1 MELSS
6 VYSHPC
12 IYVLWLYG
20 LSEGSGTCGNCQ
32 FARAA
37 LFAVGFEEIQ
47 LEVFRRLWS
56 YWIPCVA
63 LTNCRTTFCRR
74 REWACWPLP

>member
-12 IYVLWLYG
+12 MYVLWLYG

-32 FARAA
+32 FGGLPYMR
-37 LFAVGFEEIQ
+37 LG
-47 LEVFRRLWS
+47 LRRFNS
-56 YWIPCVA
+56 KCTVA
-63 LTNCRTTFCRR
+63 SGLTGYLV
-74 REWACWPLP
+74 LP